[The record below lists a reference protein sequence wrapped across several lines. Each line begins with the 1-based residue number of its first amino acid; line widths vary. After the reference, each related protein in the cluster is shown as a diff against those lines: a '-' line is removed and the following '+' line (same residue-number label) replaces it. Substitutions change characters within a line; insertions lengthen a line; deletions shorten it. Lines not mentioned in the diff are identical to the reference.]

1 MIEISSNFP
10 KFSYWNEFK
19 DEKFENNCK
28 GRNFEEIFYKSMLG
42 SETEYKIC
50 ADFLLHDVEIMLQI
64 ESQLLQ
70 QNILEESVIMV
81 EVFDR
86 YSMFFKEWS
95 DDFPN
100 MWTKLIYTWNEFTLA
115 KNSKVKSLEIFDIK
129 SDQYKNENK
138 TVIKNMKIGDQF
150 LSSEICKFQYFNLK
164 VAIEGLYFQFL
175 KRFLPATNEYE
186 NLSMRT
192 TRSFRDWVAYI
203 PLVGDIVNH
212 NDALSQR
219 EILKK

>member
-1 MIEISSNFP
+1 M
-10 KFSYWNEFK
+10 
-19 DEKFENNCK
+19 
-28 GRNFEEIFYKSMLG
+28 
-42 SETEYKIC
+42 
-50 ADFLLHDVEIMLQI
+50 
-64 ESQLLQ
+64 
-70 QNILEESVIMV
+70 
-81 EVFDR
+81 EV
-86 YSMFFKEWS
+86 
-95 DDFPN
+95 
-100 MWTKLIYTWNEFTLA
+100 
-115 KNSKVKSLEIFDIK
+115 FDIK

-219 EILKK
+219 EILKNMIESTKTNFQQVDSEIHAQEHDLKQMSKIFCILSYKIFLYFSGY